1 MIASSIAEPEQV
13 IDPVN
18 AANNAAIAAA
28 PKGGRTM
35 ECALPFEIDFLRA
48 GDSNG
53 DAIVFKYGDTKY
65 GNFFLQVIDGGFT
78 DTGDDVIA
86 HIKKYYAEKAK
97 IADVVLSHADNDH
110 ATGLIKVLEC
120 EDFTITNLWMNRPWD
135 YVDEVID
142 NFHGAYTRDGLI
154 KKMREMHPYLVEM
167 EKIAAGRGIN
177 IKAPLQGAQIG
188 PFTVLAPSRARYVK
202 LIPDLDKTPPSYA
215 SDSAKGI
222 LGSLFRVASE
232 VAEKIIESLDYE
244 TLDDHPPATSAS
256 NETSVVQW
264 ASFGNER
271 VLLTADVGPDG
282 LAEAAD
288 YAEQISLLIQP
299 TLVQIPHHGSRRNVT
314 PTVLNRWLGSY
325 PAVNQGYSVAS
336 VGKNED
342 IYPRSKVANAFTRRG
357 YEVTA
362 THRGWINFVRGYDRR
377 PGATNAPVI
386 PFNPDVNDE

>member
-1 MIASSIAEPEQV
+1 MP
-13 IDPVN
+13 
-18 AANNAAIAAA
+18 
-28 PKGGRTM
+28 
-35 ECALPFEIDFLRA
+35 LPYMIDFLRA

-53 DAIVFKYGDTKY
+53 DAIVVKYGDTKDGDFY
-65 GNFFLQVIDGGFT
+65 LQVIDGGFT
-78 DTGDDVIA
+78 DTGDQIIT
-86 HIKKYYAEKAK
+86 HIKQHFAAKAK
-97 IADVVLSHADNDH
+97 IKDVVLSHADNDH

-142 NFHGAYTRDGLI
+142 GFHGAYTRDGLI

-167 EKIAAGRGIN
+167 EKIATKRGIT
-177 IKAPLQGAQIG
+177 IRAPLQGAKIG

-215 SDSAKGI
+215 ADSAKGI
-222 LGSLFRVASE
+222 IGSLFKAAAD
-232 VAEKIIESLDYE
+232 VAEKILERLDFE
-244 TLDDHPPATSAS
+244 TLDDNPPTTSAS

-264 ASFGNER
+264 GSFGNKR
-271 VLLTADVGPDG
+271 VLLTADAGPEG

-314 PTVLNRWLGSY
+314 PAVLNRWLGTY
-325 PAVNQGYSVAS
+325 PAANQGDAIAS

-342 IYPRSKVANAFTRRG
+342 IYPRKKVANAFTRRG
-357 YEVTA
+357 YDVYA
-362 THRGWINFVRGYDRR
+362 THTGWINFRHEYDKREGTQ
-377 PGATNAPVI
+377 PATVI
-386 PFNPDVNDE
+386 PFNPDVEDD